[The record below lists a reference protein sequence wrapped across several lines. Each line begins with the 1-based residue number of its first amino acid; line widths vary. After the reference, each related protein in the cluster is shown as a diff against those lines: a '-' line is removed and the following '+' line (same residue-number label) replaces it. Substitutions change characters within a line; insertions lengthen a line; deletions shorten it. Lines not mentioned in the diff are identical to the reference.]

1 MTSKSSSRGNNGR
14 RRGRENRYEEI
25 IQADC
30 EAHDVGSSEEDDDDA
45 DHMSNRQR
53 YMHTN
58 LGNLYSHTSSTTNN
72 NNSSSSTSLS
82 FNKIILTL
90 LIFTSIF
97 GLIYYGLSK
106 EEVRKVHEMEVHEYE
121 EVERLKLKYGLVE
134 KLGDGDDGEKSESV
148 EGDVSTSAA
157 DMSVV

>member
-14 RRGRENRYEEI
+14 RRGREHRYEEI
-25 IQADC
+25 TQADC
-30 EAHDVGSSEEDDDDA
+30 EAHDVGSSEEEDGNDD
-45 DHMSNRQR
+45 HIMSNRQR

-58 LGNLYSHTSSTTNN
+58 LGNLYSHTSSINN

-97 GLIYYGLSK
+97 GLIY
-106 EEVRKVHEMEVHEYE
+106 
-121 EVERLKLKYGLVE
+121 
-134 KLGDGDDGEKSESV
+134 
-148 EGDVSTSAA
+148 
-157 DMSVV
+157 